1 MAAVAR
7 PALRAVL
14 DTNVLVPPGLRR
26 DLQNA
31 AQDGA
36 FTALWSP
43 WIIAELNRV
52 LTWKW
57 VERTALSG
65 ALSGPTRAGATPCDL
80 STANWDR
87 CSAAAAAMMEIL
99 VATFEVVAPRPPYPD
114 AWESLADPRDVP
126 IWAAAVDGGARYV
139 VSDNRRDYPPR
150 REDGRHIYQ
159 GIEYL
164 SGREFLSRLAI
175 P

>member
-7 PALRAVL
+7 PAIRAVL

-31 AQDGA
+31 AQEGV

-57 VERTALSG
+57 IERTATRSSPRSVSG
-65 ALSGPTRAGATPCDL
+65 ITCDL
-80 STANWDR
+80 TATNWGR

-99 VATFEVVAPRPPYPD
+99 VTTFEAVDPRPPYPE
-114 AWESLADPRDVP
+114 A
-126 IWAAAVDGGARYV
+126 
-139 VSDNRRDYPPR
+139 
-150 REDGRHIYQ
+150 
-159 GIEYL
+159 
-164 SGREFLSRLAI
+164 
-175 P
+175 

>member
-1 MAAVAR
+1 
-7 PALRAVL
+7 
-14 DTNVLVPPGLRR
+14 LRR

-31 AQDGA
+31 AQEGA

-57 VERTALSG
+57 VERTALPESVPSG
-65 ALSGPTRAGATPCDL
+65 VACDL
-80 STANWDR
+80 SAANWGR

-99 VATFEVVAPRPPYPD
+99 AASFEVVAPRPPYPE
-114 AWESLADPRDVP
+114 AWDSLADPRDVP
-126 IWAAAVDGGARYV
+126 VWAAAVDGEAQYV

-150 REDGRHIYQ
+150 QGDGQYIYQ
-159 GIEYL
+159 GVEYL
-164 SGREFLSRLAI
+164 GGRDFLGRLAR

>member
-7 PALRAVL
+7 PAIRAVL

-31 AQDGA
+31 AQEGA
-36 FTALWSP
+36 FEALWSP

-57 VERTALSG
+57 IERTATPLS
-65 ALSGPTRAGATPCDL
+65 SGGIRDVGGVTCDL
-80 STANWDR
+80 TAANWDR

-99 VATFEVVAPRPPYPD
+99 VATFEAVDPRPPYPE
-114 AWESLADPRDVP
+114 A
-126 IWAAAVDGGARYV
+126 
-139 VSDNRRDYPPR
+139 
-150 REDGRHIYQ
+150 
-159 GIEYL
+159 
-164 SGREFLSRLAI
+164 
-175 P
+175 

>member
-7 PALRAVL
+7 PAIRAVL

-31 AQDGA
+31 AEEGM

-57 VERTALSG
+57 VERTMAPSRDGG
-65 ALSGPTRAGATPCDL
+65 AACDL
-80 STANWDR
+80 SAANWGR
-87 CSAAAAAMMEIL
+87 CSTAAAAMMEIL
-99 VATFEVVAPRPPYPD
+99 VSTFEVVAPRPPYPE
-114 AWESLADPRDVP
+114 AWDTLADLHDVP

-139 VSDNRRDYPPR
+139 VSNNKRDYPPR
-150 REDGRHIYQ
+150 QEDGRYMHQ

-164 SGREFLSRLAI
+164 GGKDFLGRLAN